1 MQDMKSEEYV
11 TCPCCKKEVY
21 KKAITCPFC
30 NFGIMAWL
38 EGAIN
43 EDGNPV
49 KKFSK

>member
-11 TCPCCKKEVY
+11 TCPRCKKEVY

-43 EDGNPV
+43 EDGEPV